1 VSDRSKYSSALPPM
15 NIEIR
20 YGNNEPDL
28 LSQSLTS
35 LAGHS
40 PLARLASTAAGK
52 SHRESHGRPDA
63 TTLPEAASQQRFRP
77 PLAPGALV
85 DRPRVAAAGQI
96 KPRATTPTT
105 RCNDVARSH
114 VASIASA
121 RFTPRRASSTGRECG
136 SGADQTPRTAAPATR
151 CNDVAPIGQ
160 FRPFAGS
167 MNFGTT
173 PPQLPR
179 ASWASANRRL
189 S

>member
-96 KPRATTPTT
+96 KPREPRRPHARRPQRDATTLRGATSP
-105 RCNDVARSH
+105 
-114 VASIASA
+114 ASLPPALPQGAPRRQAASA
-121 RFTPRRASSTGRECG
+121 AVGQIKPREPRRQQPNATTLRGSASFAVSPGR
-136 SGADQTPRTAAPATR
+136 
-151 CNDVAPIGQ
+151 
-160 FRPFAGS
+160 
-167 MNFGTT
+167 
-173 PPQLPR
+173 
-179 ASWASANRRL
+179 
-189 S
+189 